1 MTRVARYDR
10 LGFLEDLPAFNVER
24 WDHGCGAYL
33 KEDGTQV
40 KSEVLIK
47 ELLPQPY
54 SILGQKKI
62 GALYMSWFNVGS
74 SKKSKLSDFSIVIF

>member
-24 WDHGCGAYL
+24 WDHGCGAYM

-40 KSEVLIK
+40 RSEVLKK
-47 ELLPQPY
+47 ELLP
-54 SILGQKKI
+54 
-62 GALYMSWFNVGS
+62 
-74 SKKSKLSDFSIVIF
+74 